1 MLDIRRREFIT
12 LLGSAAAWP
21 LAARAQQAAMPAI
34 GFLNLTTPDGDRDRL
49 RGFRQGLKETG
60 YIEGDNVSIVYRWAE
75 NQVDR
80 LPELA
85 ADLVR
90 RQVTMIATA
99 GVPATLAAKAATT
112 SIPVLFVVGDDPVR
126 QGLVASLARPG
137 GNLTGINYISAE
149 LAAKRLE
156 LMRELVPGATRL
168 GAIAQTGGSAVT
180 VVKDVQAA
188 ASAIGLRMQMLR
200 ANTSSE
206 IDKAFATLGRERPDI
221 LFVGGGPFYASRR
234 IQMVQLAAHYRLPA
248 SYAGR
253 EFTEVGGL
261 MSYGGN
267 ATEAFREAGAYAG
280 RILKGTK
287 PSDLPVMQATK
298 LELVINHQ
306 TARMLGV
313 TVPPLLLTI
322 ADEVIE

>member
-1 MLDIRRREFIT
+1 MKRREFIAG
-12 LLGSAAAWP
+12 LGGAAAWP
-21 LAARAQQAAMPAI
+21 LAARAQQRAMPVI
-34 GFLNLTTPDGDRDRL
+34 GFLSLAEPDGDPDRL

-60 YIEGDNVSIVYRWAE
+60 YVEGDNVSIVYRWAE
-75 NQVDR
+75 PNQVDR
-80 LPELA
+80 LPALA

-90 RQVTMIATA
+90 RQVTMIATS
-99 GVPATLAAKAATT
+99 GVPSALAAKAATT
-112 SIPVLFVVGDDPVR
+112 SIPIVFVVGDDPIR

-137 GNLTGINYISAE
+137 SNLTGINFITGE

-156 LMRELVPGATRL
+156 LIRELVPGATRV
-168 GAIAQTGGSAVT
+168 GVIAAVGGSAET

-188 ASAIGLRMQMLR
+188 ASIIGLQIQMLR
-200 ANTSSE
+200 ANNSRE
-206 IDKAFATLGRERPDI
+206 IDEAFATLGRERPDI
-221 LFVGGGPFYASRR
+221 IFVGGGPFYASRR
-234 IQMVQLAAHYRLPA
+234 VQIVQLSAHYRLPA

-253 EFTEVGGL
+253 EFAEVGGL

-267 ATEAFREAGAYAG
+267 TTDAFRQAGAYAG
-280 RILKGTK
+280 RILKGMK